1 MRNGFAVSETIISDR
16 PQTRRYDHSDAALLD
31 KITAGSRP
39 AMQVLYARHQSRIYR
54 FILRMIGNEAAAED
68 LTSEVFLSVWQ
79 QAGRFEARS
88 TVATWLLGIA
98 RYKALSEL
106 RRRPELS
113 FDETAALETADADEN
128 PEVALQSK
136 HRAESLRA
144 CLMRLS
150 RDHREII
157 DLVYYHA
164 KSVEEVVQIVGIPA
178 GTVKTRMFHA
188 RRRLSELLAA
198 RGIDGMSS

>member
-1 MRNGFAVSETIISDR
+1 MRQL
-16 PQTRRYDHSDAALLD
+16 P
-31 KITAGSRP
+31 
-39 AMQVLYARHQSRIYR
+39 
-54 FILRMIGNEAAAED
+54 
-68 LTSEVFLSVWQ
+68 VFLSAWQ
-79 QAGRFEARS
+79 QASRFEARS
-88 TVATWLLGIA
+88 AVATWLLGIA

-113 FDETAALETADADEN
+113 FDETATLETADADDN

-136 HRAESLRA
+136 HRTKTLRE

-164 KSVEEVVQIVGIPA
+164 KSVQEVVQIVGIPA

-188 RRRLSELLAA
+188 RRRLSELLEA